1 MNTVIEYADKLN
13 IANIGAWFLTIL
25 LVLMCYK
32 YFKDRIDDILIKLYE
47 LFIGSKN
54 HIAP

>member
-13 IANIGAWFLTIL
+13 FANITAWFITAF
-25 LVLMCYK
+25 LVMMGYK
-32 YFKDRIDDILIKLYE
+32 FFKSSIDFVLVKFYE

-54 HIAP
+54 HLAP